1 MKGCGWRALH
11 DPLNAAV
18 LALVMMILYLGAG
31 SAAAQQLSAEEERT
45 IKADV
50 NRAFDEYLRWFM
62 EDRPDLVAS
71 RIRIPWL
78 RLQPTGPVT
87 ISMDSEVKTWFEDT
101 LRPLVADGY
110 DRSEWPVLRICVLN
124 ESAAILSGKYIRYR
138 KNGDVI
144 GEYGTSYLFA
154 RTSAGWQIVST
165 IPHDP
170 RKLVSC

>member
-1 MKGCGWRALH
+1 MKSVTS
-11 DPLNAAV
+11 V
-18 LALVMMILYLGAG
+18 LVLVMMMLCLGES
-31 SAAAQQLSAEEERT
+31 SAAAQQLSAEQERT

-50 NRAFDEYLRWFM
+50 NRAFDDYLRWFI
-62 EDRPDLVAS
+62 ENRPDLIAG

-87 ISMDSEVKTWFEDT
+87 ISMDSQVKTWFEDT

-110 DRSEWPVLRICVLN
+110 GRSEWPVLRICVLN

-138 KNGDVI
+138 KNGGVI

-154 RTSAGWQIVST
+154 KSDAGWQIVST

-170 RKLVSC
+170 QKLVSC

>member
-1 MKGCGWRALH
+1 MKSVM
-11 DPLNAAV
+11 AV
-18 LALVMMILYLGAG
+18 LVLIMMILCLGEG
-31 SAAAQQLSAEEERT
+31 SAAAEQLSAEQEQT
-45 IKADV
+45 IKADI
-50 NRAFDEYLRWFM
+50 NRAFDEYRRWFM
-62 EDRPDLVAS
+62 DDRPDLVAG

-87 ISMDSEVKTWFEDT
+87 IAMDSQVRTWFEDT
-101 LRPLVADGY
+101 LRPLLADGY

-138 KNGDVI
+138 KNGSVI

-154 RTSAGWQIVST
+154 KSGAGWQIVST

-170 RKLVSC
+170 QKLVSC